1 MTADEPLP
9 DIDSIADA
17 VDDVYFAECSA
28 EVMLERL
35 AEEERLAAD
44 CTDVPVSANFQTP
57 AMNVGPV
64 SCAMATVADPPQSCL
79 GRTEGGLC
87 KLISKGTQRLLP
99 KVAFCCCHLTPPF
112 IL

>member
-17 VDDVYFAECSA
+17 VDAVYFAECTA

-35 AEEERLAAD
+35 AAD
-44 CTDVPVSANFQTP
+44 CPDVPVSANFQTP
-57 AMNVGPV
+57 AMNAGHV

-79 GRTEGGLC
+79 GGTEGWLC
-87 KLISKGTQRLLP
+87 KLR
-99 KVAFCCCHLTPPF
+99 
-112 IL
+112 